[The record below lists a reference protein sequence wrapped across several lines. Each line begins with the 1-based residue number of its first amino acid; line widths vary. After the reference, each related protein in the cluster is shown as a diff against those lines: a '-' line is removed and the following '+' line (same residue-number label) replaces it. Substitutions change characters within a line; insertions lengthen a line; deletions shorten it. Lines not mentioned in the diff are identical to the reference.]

1 MRLKPMNLMS
11 IASLTGGFLLSF
23 CLTLP
28 ALAEMGTLR
37 GSPGSRINV
46 RSLPSTSASSPSYG
60 IPGDR
65 VDIQRETRGTDG
77 YVWYFVQFPRSKTE
91 GWIRGDLVQPDSG
104 NNNPTQRISFAP
116 GSTSATVSGSVRG
129 YQTRDYVLNARRN
142 QRMMVNLQSNSS
154 FMQIAI
160 INPQGNTMHVGTN
173 WTGVL
178 PSNGDYRVRVG
189 LVRAEAQRDGAGGFR
204 LTVGIR

>member
-1 MRLKPMNLMS
+1 MVMKLKS
-11 IASLTGGFLLSF
+11 IASIAGSLLLTLS
-23 CLTLP
+23 LALP

-46 RSLPSTSASSPSYG
+46 RSQPSTSASSPSYG
-60 IPGDR
+60 LSGDR
-65 VDIQRETRGTDG
+65 VDILRETRGADG
-77 YVWYFVQFPRSKTE
+77 YPWYYVEFPRSGVR

-116 GSTSATVSGSVRG
+116 GASSATVSGSVQG

-142 QRMMVNLQSNSS
+142 QRMAVNLRSNSS
-154 FMQIAI
+154 FMQFSVIS
-160 INPQGNTMHVGTN
+160 PQGQTLYVGTN

-178 PSNGDYRVRVG
+178 PTSGDYLLRVG
-189 LVRAEAQRDGAGGFR
+189 LVRAEARRNGAGGFK